1 MDVSTIVS
9 LISSLGFPIVA
20 CIYMANYTR
29 KQIDVYRADIKELQ
43 AEHKSEIGKV
53 TEALDN
59 NTRALIELSAY
70 IKEGK
75 RHDDI

>member
-43 AEHKSEIGKV
+43 AEHKAEISKV
-53 TEALDN
+53 TDALDN

>member
-20 CIYMANYTR
+20 CIYMAGYTR
-29 KQIDVYRADIKELQ
+29 KQIDVYRQDIKELQ
-43 AEHKSEIGKV
+43 AEHKEEIGRV

-59 NTRALIELSAY
+59 NTKALIELSAY

-75 RHDDI
+75 HRDDL

>member
-1 MDVSTIVS
+1 MDVSTVVS

-43 AEHKSEIGKV
+43 AEHKAEISKV

-75 RHDDI
+75 RHDDL

>member
-1 MDVSTIVS
+1 MDVSTVVS

-43 AEHKSEIGKV
+43 AEHKAEISKV

-75 RHDDI
+75 KHDDI

>member
-1 MDVSTIVS
+1 MDASTVVS

-43 AEHKSEIGKV
+43 AEHKAEISKV

-75 RHDDI
+75 RHDDL

>member
-1 MDVSTIVS
+1 MDASTIVS

-20 CIYMANYTR
+20 CIYMAKYTQ

-43 AEHKSEIGKV
+43 AEHKNEISKV

-75 RHDDI
+75 RHDDL

>member
-1 MDVSTIVS
+1 MDASTVVS

-43 AEHKSEIGKV
+43 AEHKAEISKV
-53 TEALDN
+53 TDALDN

>member
-1 MDVSTIVS
+1 MDASTVVS

-20 CIYMANYTR
+20 CIYMAGYTR
-29 KQIDVYRADIKELQ
+29 KQIDVYRQDIKDLQ
-43 AEHKSEIGKV
+43 AEHKDEIGRV

-75 RHDDI
+75 RHDDL